1 MIIGSALNAI
11 DYLRKGKIIGY
22 PTEGVYGLGCDPWNE
37 DSVSRINRIKKRGAG
52 KVYLLVASNINQLTE
67 LVDTDNIAKEVL
79 ESWPGHTTWLIPAKK
94 NTPKWLV
101 DKDSGLIA
109 IRVSKHPTIV
119 ELCNHFKNPIISTSA
134 NISGDENVLS
144 KTTFIHTFSQTVDY
158 FVEGNLGNSDKPSI
172 IRNMITG
179 EKLR

>member
-52 KVYLLVASNINQLTE
+52 KVYLLVASHINQLTE
-67 LVDTDNIAKEVL
+67 LVDRDNIAKEVL
-79 ESWPGHTTWLIPAKK
+79 QSWPGHTTWLIPAKK
-94 NTPKWLV
+94 NTPEWLV
-101 DKDSGLIA
+101 DKSSGLIA

-119 ELCNHFKNPIISTSA
+119 ELCNNFKNPIISTSA
-134 NISGDENVLS
+134 NISGKENILDETS
-144 KTTFIHTFSQTVDY
+144 FIKTFSQTVDY
-158 FVEGNLGNSDKPSI
+158 FVKGNLGNSDKSSI
-172 IRNMITG
+172 IMNMITG

>member
-134 NISGDENVLS
+134 NISGDENILG
-144 KTTFIHTFSQTVDY
+144 KTTFIHTFSQTVDSVSY
-158 FVEGNLGNSDKPSI
+158 THLTLPTKA
-172 IRNMITG
+172 
-179 EKLR
+179 